1 MELNIT
7 HLIEADNMMDY
18 SASVAEIGT
27 NAGRDTWNAA
37 MEEFDTDY
45 GDMKPLV
52 NGDDIQTA
60 KDYFG
65 EFGAW
70 DDEERATWT
79 DQEVNA
85 LLLQFIAGDIREAGD
100 DLTEDYEAYQ
110 ARAEAGEISGNIFK
124 CDIEGHESF
133 GQWFIYIGN

>member
-1 MELNIT
+1 MEINIT
-7 HLIEADNMMDY
+7 HLVEAGNMMDY
-18 SASVAEIGT
+18 SASVAEIGEY
-27 NAGRDTWNAA
+27 AGVYTWQAA
-37 MEEFDTDY
+37 MDEFCPDY

-52 NGDDIQTA
+52 SGDDIQTV

-65 EFGAW
+65 GFGAW
-70 DDEERATWT
+70 DAEEREAWT

-110 ARAEAGEISGNIFK
+110 KRAEAGSIS
-124 CDIEGHESF
+124 SY
-133 GQWFIYIGN
+133 IYKSDDQFFCYVGF

>member
-1 MELNIT
+1 MEINIT
-7 HLIEADNMMDY
+7 HLVEAGNMMDY
-18 SASVAEIGT
+18 SASVAEIGN

-37 MEEFDTDY
+37 MDEFCPDY
-45 GDMKPLV
+45 GDSKPLV
-52 NGDDIQTA
+52 TGDDIQTV

-70 DDEERATWT
+70 DDDERESWT

-110 ARAEAGEISGNIFK
+110 KRAEIGSISGR
-124 CDIEGHESF
+124 
-133 GQWFIYIGN
+133 IYGSSDQYFYYVGN